1 MVVELDVS
9 TGGFDFVSKSTTS
22 KMSLLVR
29 AQDSLTAR
37 FSIRPRQLGR
47 IPLKVT
53 AYSRI
58 ESDAIIRLLLVEVK

>member
-1 MVVELDVS
+1 MS
-9 TGGFDFVSKSTTS
+9 TEGFDFVIDSTPSKV
-22 KMSLLVR
+22 SLLVR

-37 FSIRPRQLGR
+37 FPIRPRQLGH